1 MYMGNKYKKKV
12 ALGILKVVSSR
23 NSVKPKTAEEEV
35 AKEANELVLAAL
47 SGAFEMIG
55 LVTPEEAK
63 DALKRKV
70 SAREVKEIKATPE
83 WMCAEAKSNFK
94 FN

>member
-12 ALGILKVVSSR
+12 ALGILKVVASHR
-23 NSVKPKTAEEEV
+23 NSKPKTAEEEI
-35 AKEANELVLAAL
+35 AREANELSLAVL

-94 FN
+94 FD

>member
-12 ALGILKVVSSR
+12 ALGILKVVASR
-23 NSVKPKTAEEEV
+23 NSVKPKTAEDEV

-70 SAREVKEIKATPE
+70 SARDVKEIKDTPE
-83 WMCAEAKSNFK
+83 WMCAEAKSNYK